1 MTIEEKI
8 FQRKKFIPQRMLEHG
23 FIKTPSGFTWESDFM
38 DGNFQ
43 AIIMVSDKGH
53 VSSKI
58 IDKMTN
64 EEYTPIRIGT
74 RTGAFVNSVR
84 AAYEDILTSLVKNCC
99 EDVLFASDQAN
110 RLASYIMEKYRI
122 YPDFPWGQ
130 KQYQT
135 YATFRHEDNKKWFA
149 LLMDLKWDSLLKNGD
164 VSKVGVVNLKINPK
178 EVEELISIRG
188 IYPGYHMNHKHWISV
203 ILNDTLGDDLLA
215 DLVDKSFNLTKS
227 KKSVRNKDRE

>member
-1 MTIEEKI
+1 MSIEEKI
-8 FQRKKFIPQRMLEHG
+8 FKRKNFIPQLMLEHG

-38 DGNFQ
+38 DGSFQ
-43 AIIMVSDKGH
+43 AIIMVSNKGD
-53 VSSKI
+53 VSGEV

-64 EEYTPIRIGT
+64 EEYIPIHIET
-74 RTGAFVNSVR
+74 RTGSFVNSVR
-84 AAYEDILTSLVKNCC
+84 AAYEDLLTSLAKDCC

-149 LLMDLKWDSLLKNGD
+149 LFMDLKWDSLLKNGD
-164 VSKVGVVNLKINPK
+164 VSKVSIVNLKIDPK
-178 EVEELISIRG
+178 EVEELTSIRG
-188 IYPGYHMNHKHWISV
+188 IYPGYHMNHKYWISV
-203 ILNDTLGDDLLA
+203 ILNDTLRDDFLAQLL
-215 DLVDKSFNLTKS
+215 DKSFNLTKTIG
-227 KKSVRNKDRE
+227 NKGNI